1 MIRTERLVELELVG
15 DVRSGPGGTSSGSIG
30 RLTQILNPVHEM
42 IASERA
48 VAGELRQRGK
58 RVPELMAQLH
68 KLADELDSNAN
79 EIARRITS
87 AVSLVG

>member
-1 MIRTERLVELELVG
+1 MIQTERLVELELVG
-15 DVRSGPGGTSSGSIG
+15 EVGSGRGGTSSGSIG
-30 RLTQILNPVHEM
+30 QLSQILNPVHEM

-48 VAGELRQRGK
+48 TAGEFRRRGEH
-58 RVPELMAQLH
+58 VPELMAQLH

-79 EIARRITS
+79 EMARRITS